1 MVCGHLDEACPSP
14 KGTDMKVVGIIY
26 HSRKTRPRLDV
37 WLGGRSCPTNQWTRK
52 VEAYLKTEM
61 ESSEVYPYKPFGQA
75 AEAAA
80 AAMQALVSRPV
91 SPLP

>member
-1 MVCGHLDEACPSP
+1 MVCGHLDGACPSP

-26 HSRKTRPRLDV
+26 HSRKTRPRFDV

-52 VEAYLKTEM
+52 VEAYL
-61 ESSEVYPYKPFGQA
+61 EVDPYKPFGQA

-80 AAMQALVSRPV
+80 AAMQALVSRPL